1 MRELFELEPRD
12 AGALVVEPAIA
23 FDEAATGLHDRSRC
37 VGCCKES
44 TEIDLA
50 THSVTQ

>member
-1 MRELFELEPRD
+1 MKDLFDLEPRD
-12 AGALVVEPAIA
+12 AGALAVEPAIA
-23 FDEAATGLHDRSRC
+23 FDEATTGLHDRTRC

-44 TEIDLA
+44 SEIEYI

>member
-12 AGALVVEPAIA
+12 AGTQVVEPAIA
-23 FDEAATGLHDRSRC
+23 FDEVTTGLHDRSRC
-37 VGCCKES
+37 VGCCEEH
-44 TEIDLA
+44 TNIDLI